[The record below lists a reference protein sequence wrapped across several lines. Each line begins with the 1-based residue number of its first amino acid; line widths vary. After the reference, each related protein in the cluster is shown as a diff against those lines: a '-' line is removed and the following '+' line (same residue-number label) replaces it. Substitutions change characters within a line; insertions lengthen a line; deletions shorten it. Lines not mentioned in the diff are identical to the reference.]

1 MKNIFLAFCCFI
13 TLQATAQKDTVVI
26 KLEKKL
32 DSTTNVSDKL
42 DIISKIAMNYNLEN
56 PKACQDILSKGIFI
70 AEESRDREM
79 MIKARRIAGNV
90 YAQMASL
97 KEYSE
102 KALSYTK
109 DALELCKKETGV
121 EKEKILCNTQMA
133 RLLRNTNTTAE
144 AKKYN
149 EIAMTVAEEFDDD
162 SLLVATKI
170 SFGRTQLANGD
181 KLDAFKTFINAQAI
195 AEKSKHK
202 NKDWLEISVYNSLA
216 SFYTSIEDYDKAIDY
231 QYKSLNY
238 SKKNNNVDDMF
249 GMLFSIGGNY
259 IAAKKYDAAKNVYTE
274 EIRLA
279 DSLKIPDYKTQGL
292 IGIVNTY
299 LSGPEKNKAVQYL
312 KENPA
317 IKEMFSRLNLGY
329 QLDYGMGQ
337 VFREIKQYD
346 SAKYYFE
353 KSLPVYEKMS
363 STFALPGFYQQYAQ
377 FLYESGN
384 YNKAITFLNK
394 GVIINDSLENNTANK
409 DFYKALDSCYQK
421 MGDFKNAFYYNG
433 LYEKAKAEADEKSKA
448 KDILAIEIDTEN
460 KRKERLEK
468 EEVEITR
475 VRHNWQYM
483 GIVVSILTLFI
494 LLATFGIFNVSLKW
508 VRALGFISFI
518 FLFEFIILLA
528 DTWIHNFT
536 HGEPWKVLTIK
547 VVLIAMLLPLH
558 HYLEHRVIAYITH
571 KRNVKMGHHDFV
583 VNQQTK
589 PIKLSSKNK
598 E

>member
-1 MKNIFLAFCCFI
+1 MKNILLALFCFI
-13 TLQATAQKDTVVI
+13 TLQSIAQKDTAVI
-26 KLEKKL
+26 RLEKKL

-70 AEESRDREM
+70 AEESRDREL

-90 YAQMASL
+90 YAQMAGL

-133 RLLRNTNTTAE
+133 RLLRNTNNNAE

-149 EIAMTVAEEFDDD
+149 EIAMTIAEEINDD
-162 SLLVATKI
+162 SLIVTTKI
-170 SFGRTQLANGD
+170 GFGRTQLANGD
-181 KLDAFKTFINAQAI
+181 KLDAFKTFINAQTI

-249 GMLFSIGGNY
+249 GMMFSIGNNY

-274 EIRLA
+274 EMRLA
-279 DSLKIPDYKTQGL
+279 DSLKMPDYKTQGL
-292 IGIVNTY
+292 IGTVNTF
-299 LSGPEKNKAVQYL
+299 LSGPEKNRALQYL
-312 KENPA
+312 KENPE
-317 IKEMFSRLNLGY
+317 IKELFRRLNLGY

-337 VFREIKQYD
+337 IFREIKQYD

-353 KSLPVYEKMS
+353 KSLPMFEKLS
-363 STFALPGFYQQYAQ
+363 STFALPGFYQQYSQ

-394 GVIINDSLENNTANK
+394 GITINDSLKNSIANK
-409 DFYKALDSCYQK
+409 DFYQALDSCYQK
-421 MGDFKNAFYYNG
+421 LGDFKNAFHYNG

-448 KDILAIEIDTEN
+448 KDILAIEIDAEN

-468 EEVEITR
+468 QEEENTR

-494 LLATFGIFNVSLKW
+494 ILATFGIFNVPLKW

-547 VVLIAMLLPLH
+547 VILIALLLPLH
-558 HYLEHRVIAYITH
+558 HYLEHKAIAYITH
-571 KRNVKMGHHDFV
+571 RRNQKLGHPDFV
-583 VNQQTK
+583 TNQQTK
-589 PIKLSSKNK
+589 SIKLSGKR
-598 E
+598 EE